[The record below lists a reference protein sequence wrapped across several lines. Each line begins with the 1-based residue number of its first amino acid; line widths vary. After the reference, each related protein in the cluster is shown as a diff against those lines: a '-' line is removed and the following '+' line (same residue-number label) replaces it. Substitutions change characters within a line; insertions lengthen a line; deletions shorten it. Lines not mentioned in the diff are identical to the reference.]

1 MSGISTHVLDTSRGL
16 PGIDIRVV
24 LERESAPGQ
33 WHRLTDARTDA
44 DGRVK
49 TLLPTGQ
56 GLELGAYRLTFD
68 TEPYFAKSG
77 VTTFFPSVAVAFRVM
92 DSSRHHHVPLLVS
105 PFGYSTYR
113 GT

>member
-1 MSGISTHVLDTSRGL
+1 MSGISTHVLDTSKGT
-16 PGIDIRVV
+16 PGADVRVV
-24 LERESAPGQ
+24 LEREGGAGA
-33 WHRLTDARTDA
+33 WDKLCEARTDA

-49 TLLPTGQ
+49 NLLPHGR
-56 GLELGAYRLTFD
+56 GLEMAAYRLTFE

-77 VTTFFPSVAVAFRVM
+77 VTTFFPSVTVMFRVM
-92 DSSRHHHVPLLVS
+92 DAAKHHHVPLLVS